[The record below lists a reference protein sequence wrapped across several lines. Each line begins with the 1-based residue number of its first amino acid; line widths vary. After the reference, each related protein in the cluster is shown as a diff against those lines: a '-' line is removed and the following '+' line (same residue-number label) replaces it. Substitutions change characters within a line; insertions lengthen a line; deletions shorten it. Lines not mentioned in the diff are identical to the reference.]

1 MENRTSKSFVPLYRS
16 LQAHWLWQEKP
27 FSKGQAWIDLLMS
40 ANHTDKKQML
50 RGKVVTCKRGDVNL
64 SMLEL
69 SKKWGWDRSK
79 VKRFLE
85 TLEADG
91 MVTVNATTQ
100 RTTITIEN
108 YSTYNYQ
115 SATTATTEP
124 TTDTATD
131 AQQTQ
136 QRTHITKKEKK
147 EKNEKKEKK
156 SIESVLSLAPPEMV
170 PALQDFVEM
179 RKAIKAPM
187 TPRALELLIS
197 KLNTLSGQSTQ
208 TSIAILHQ
216 SIENGWKG
224 VYELKGQQ
232 VRKDDVAA
240 AFMRGDF

>member
-1 MENRTSKSFVPLYRS
+1 MDSKKAFMPLARGI
-16 LQAHWLWQEKP
+16 QDHWLWRDKP
-27 FSKGQAWIDLLMS
+27 FSKGQAWVDLLLL
-40 ANHTDKKQML
+40 ANYTDKKHIL
-50 RGKVVTCKRGDVNL
+50 RGKVVVCKRGDVNL

-69 SKKWGWDRSK
+69 ANRWGWTRSK

-85 TLEADG
+85 MLEEEE
-91 MVTVNATTQ
+91 MVAVNATTH
-100 RTTITIEN
+100 RTTITIEK
-108 YSTYNYQ
+108 YETYNFQ
-115 SATTATTEP
+115 LSTSATTDEATNATTNEL
-124 TTDTATD
+124 
-131 AQQTQ
+131 QTQ
-136 QRTHITKKEKK
+136 QQTRITKKEKK

-187 TPRALELLIS
+187 TPRALELLIG